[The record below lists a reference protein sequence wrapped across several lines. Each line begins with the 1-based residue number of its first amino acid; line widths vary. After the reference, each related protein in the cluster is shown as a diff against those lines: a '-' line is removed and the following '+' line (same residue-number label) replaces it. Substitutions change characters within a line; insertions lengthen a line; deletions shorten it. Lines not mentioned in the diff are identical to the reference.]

1 MNENQTLAI
10 KTEDLTKK
18 YGDNTAV
25 EGLNLSI
32 SQGEIFGLLG
42 PNGSGK
48 TTIILML
55 LGLTEPTSGSLKV
68 LGFDPVKQPFEVKR
82 MVGYLPE
89 KIGFYESL
97 TAEQNL
103 RYFGRL
109 NRIEEDIITKRID
122 ETLTQVGLGSN
133 KQEKVNTFSRGM
145 KQRLGIANVLIKDPK
160 LIILDEPTQG
170 IDPKGIQEILD
181 LFQSINKEKNT
192 TIMLSSHLIHHVQQI
207 CDNIGVMSKGI
218 MRVRGSVNL
227 NELNLDEEWVIEFS
241 SNDIT
246 NPIFEKI
253 VNMDEVRSIE
263 ADGMVYTANCSADI
277 RPKIVKTIIQ
287 NGSSLL
293 TLTLQERNL
302 ISIYKEYSEE
312 K

>member
-133 KQEKVNTFSRGM
+133 K
-145 KQRLGIANVLIKDPK
+145 
-160 LIILDEPTQG
+160 
-170 IDPKGIQEILD
+170 
-181 LFQSINKEKNT
+181 
-192 TIMLSSHLIHHVQQI
+192 
-207 CDNIGVMSKGI
+207 
-218 MRVRGSVNL
+218 
-227 NELNLDEEWVIEFS
+227 
-241 SNDIT
+241 
-246 NPIFEKI
+246 
-253 VNMDEVRSIE
+253 
-263 ADGMVYTANCSADI
+263 
-277 RPKIVKTIIQ
+277 
-287 NGSSLL
+287 
-293 TLTLQERNL
+293 
-302 ISIYKEYSEE
+302 
-312 K
+312 